1 MYYVNI
7 QVVKYLNKQFTF
19 NLKYDIIYLLLKL
32 WSDYERK
39 PKSPARMRRIT
50 N

>member
-1 MYYVNI
+1 MNYENL
-7 QVVKYLNKQFTF
+7 QVVKYIKKQFTF
-19 NLKYDIIYLLLKL
+19 NQKYGIIVHILKL

-39 PKSPARMRRIT
+39 PKSSARMCRIT

>member
-1 MYYVNI
+1 MNYENL
-7 QVVKYLNKQFTF
+7 QVVKYIKKQFTF
-19 NLKYDIIYLLLKL
+19 NQKYDIIYLLIKL

-39 PKSPARMRRIT
+39 PKSPARMCRIT

>member
-1 MYYVNI
+1 MNYENL
-7 QVVKYLNKQFTF
+7 QVVKYIKKTVYNS
-19 NLKYDIIYLLLKL
+19 LKLWYNITINKL

-39 PKSPARMRRIT
+39 PKSPARMCRIT

>member
-39 PKSPARMRRIT
+39 PKSPARMCRIT